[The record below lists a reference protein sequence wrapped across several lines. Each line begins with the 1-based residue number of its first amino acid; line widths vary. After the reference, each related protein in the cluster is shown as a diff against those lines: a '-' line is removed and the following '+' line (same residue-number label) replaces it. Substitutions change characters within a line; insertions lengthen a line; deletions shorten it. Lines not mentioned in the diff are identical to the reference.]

1 MSSQGGAGRWA
12 TFLFDYAG
20 IMLLLTGAIQVFEG
34 IATLFNN
41 NVFSTTVDYIYKL
54 NPTVWGWAHIAL
66 GLLLGVAGFYLLSGK
81 LWARIVGIVAAFLG
95 VLVNFLYIPYYPVWS
110 ILIIA
115 LDLLVIWALI
125 FHGREVAEAR
135 GLD

>member
-1 MSSQGGAGRWA
+1 MSSQAKAGRWT
-12 TFLFDYAG
+12 TFLVDYAG
-20 IMLLLTGAIQVFEG
+20 IMLVLTGVLQIMEG

-41 NVFSTTVDYIYKL
+41 NVFSTTVDYIYK
-54 NPTVWGWAHIAL
+54 
-66 GLLLGVAGFYLLSGK
+66 F
-81 LWARIVGIVAAFLG
+81 

-110 ILIIA
+110 VLIIA

-125 FHGREVAEAR
+125 FHGRDVAEAR